1 MANIENPNG
10 RKHVSGG
17 SDLRDAKPL
26 LQAIFLGMVLAVA
39 LVAAATMANSE
50 ADENGALQDTEIEQ
64 SLPDGKVRQDPH
76 GR

>member
-10 RKHVSGG
+10 RKHVSGS

-50 ADENGALQDTEIEQ
+50 ADENGALQDTEIKQ